1 MKAKRRGGF
10 SGSWAGGEIYW
21 KDLGEAE
28 VPADAAEPGVG
39 SGSSGTMGK
48 RGRKPKGPS
57 GPTYYIS
64 KMVGGRRFK
73 VSTGADNLKDALHE
87 LDRFMAD
94 PVGYRSPAERRPE
107 RALPILLN
115 AETAAQFL
123 TWSRDE
129 KKNSAKWVHEQKV
142 YLVWWQEVL
151 GSVNLRELRVERLL
165 EALNGTK
172 CRTPKIAVIKS
183 LYGYLRKNGF
193 RDTEGGVHR
202 LAADEDPTLHHL
214 TVPQAKAAQTRRSKV
229 VPKEEFLKALAH
241 AESPYQDALKV
252 LGTCGWH
259 TTELERFIVDGNV
272 EGDVLTIPRHKSGHV
287 HRTRV
292 SAEVAEAAQRLRQHG
307 PIGFWRLC
315 GAVERACKA
324 GGVKVFTPANLRH
337 SVATWA
343 VEAGATIEQVGDY
356 LGHRDPRTTA
366 RFYTTLAVPG
376 RVPTLF

>member
-1 MKAKRRGGF
+1 VKAKRRGGF

-39 SGSSGTMGK
+39 SGSSGTTGK

-64 KMVGGRRFK
+64 KMVGGRRYK

-115 AETAAQFL
+115 AETATQFL

-129 KKNSAKWVHEQKV
+129 KKNSPKWVHEQKV
-142 YLVWWQEVL
+142 YLAWWQEVL
-151 GSVNLRELRVERLL
+151 GSVNLRELRIEQLL
-165 EALNGTK
+165 EVLNGTK

-183 LYGYLRKNGF
+183 LYGYLRKDGF
-193 RDTEGGVHR
+193 RDAEGGVHR

-214 TVPQAKAAQTRRSKV
+214 T
-229 VPKEEFLKALAH
+229 
-241 AESPYQDALKV
+241 
-252 LGTCGWH
+252 
-259 TTELERFIVDGNV
+259 
-272 EGDVLTIPRHKSGHV
+272 
-287 HRTRV
+287 
-292 SAEVAEAAQRLRQHG
+292 AAQRLRQHG
-307 PIGFWRLC
+307 PIGFWRLS

-324 GGVKVFTPANLRH
+324 AGVKIFTPANLRH

-343 VEAGATIEQVGDY
+343 VEAGATIGQVGDY
-356 LGHRDPRTTA
+356 LARICHTGHGHRA
-366 RFYTTLAVPG
+366 GVAA
-376 RVPTLF
+376 

>member
-1 MKAKRRGGF
+1 VTSKRRGGF
-10 SGSWAGGEIYW
+10 RGSWAGGEIYW
-21 KDLGEAE
+21 KDLGEPEA
-28 VPADAAEPGVG
+28 PSDAAGPEAD
-39 SGSSGTMGK
+39 SGTAGTKGK
-48 RGRKPKGPS
+48 RGRKPNGPS
-57 GPTYYIS
+57 GPTYYVS
-64 KMVGGRRFK
+64 KMVNGRRYK

-94 PVGYRSPAERRPE
+94 PEGYRSPAERRPE
-107 RALPILLN
+107 RALTIRLN

-129 KKNSAKWVHEQKV
+129 KKNSPKWVHEQKV
-142 YLVWWQEVL
+142 YLAWWQEVL
-151 GSVNLRELRVERLL
+151 DSVDLRELRIERIL
-165 EALNGTK
+165 EVLNGTK
-172 CRTPKIAVIKS
+172 CRAPKIAVMKS

-193 RDTEGGVHR
+193 RDAEGGVHR

-229 VPKEEFLKALAH
+229 VPKEDFLKALAH
-241 AESPYQDALKV
+241 TAPPYQDALKV

-259 TTELERFIVDGNV
+259 TTELERFIADGNV

-292 SAEVAEAAQRLRQHG
+292 SVEVAEAARRLREHG
-307 PIGFWRLC
+307 PVGFWRLL

-324 GGVKVFTPANLRH
+324 ADVKVFTPANLRH
-337 SVATWA
+337 SVAHWA

-356 LGHRDPRTTA
+356 LGHRDSRTTA
-366 RFYTTLAVPG
+366 RFYTTLAVPV

>member
-1 MKAKRRGGF
+1 MKSKRRGGF
-10 SGSWAGGEIYW
+10 RGSWAGGEIYW
-21 KDLGEAE
+21 KDLGEPE
-28 VPADAAEPGVG
+28 VPVDEAPEDKGNGALQVA
-39 SGSSGTMGK
+39 SK

-64 KMVGGRRFK
+64 KMVSSRRYK

-94 PVGYRSPAERRPE
+94 PEGYRPPGERRPG

-115 AETAAQFL
+115 ADTASQFL

-129 KKNSAKWVHEQKV
+129 KKNSPKWVHEQKV
-142 YLVWWQEVL
+142 YLAWWQEVF
-151 GSVNLRELRVERLL
+151 GSVNLRELSVEQLL

-172 CRTPKIAVIKS
+172 CRAPKIAVIKC
-183 LYGYLRKNGF
+183 LYSFLRKNGF
-193 RDTEGGVHR
+193 RDADGGVHR

-229 VPKEEFLKALAH
+229 VPKEDFLAALALT
-241 AESPYQDALKV
+241 EQPYQDALKV
-252 LGTCGWH
+252 LGACGWH
-259 TTELERFIVDGNV
+259 TTELERFITDGSVD
-272 EGDVLTIPRHKSGHV
+272 GDVLTVPRHKSGHA

-292 SAEVAEAAQRLRQHG
+292 SPEILDAARRLRQNG
-307 PIGFWRLC
+307 PVGFWRLV

-324 GGVKVFTPANLRH
+324 AGVKVFTPANLRH
-337 SVATWA
+337 CVATWA